1 MLNTFLMRCFSV
13 CILLV
18 FFAANTCLA
27 LEAGPDLFRSEDIG
41 SEDVRVVFGKIV
53 SVIIGSETEPPSVKI
68 DNEIYSLSPDVKI
81 YDNNKNRCNIKMLT
95 VPFSARVLIL
105 PDEKGKYFVIEIRP
119 HEE

>member
-1 MLNTFLMRCFSV
+1 
-13 CILLV
+13 V